1 MDIYNGKKAAIVWL
15 IGLFFISGCN
25 NNLSSTT
32 KKYSQ
37 EKDTSIVYRLPN
49 NKKDFSMKQTH
60 FIQARQDMVET
71 QIKHRGIKDERLLKA
86 MLKVKRHLFVP
97 VHLQNSAYSDQPLP
111 IGEGQTISQPYIVA
125 IMTELL
131 NLDSD
136 KKVLEIGTGS
146 GYQAAILA
154 ELAKEV
160 YTIEILKPLA
170 EQSEKI
176 LKDLGY
182 RNVTVKCGDGYLGW
196 EEHAPFDA
204 IIVTCAPPYIPQPLL
219 NQLAEGGK
227 MVIPVGSL
235 WQELKLLEK
244 INSNI
249 KSRNIIPVRFVPMTG
264 KRVKEQ

>member
-1 MDIYNGKKAAIVWL
+1 M
-15 IGLFFISGCN
+15 
-25 NNLSSTT
+25 
-32 KKYSQ
+32 
-37 EKDTSIVYRLPN
+37 
-49 NKKDFSMKQTH
+49 
-60 FIQARQDMVET
+60 
-71 QIKHRGIKDERLLKA
+71 
-86 MLKVKRHLFVP
+86 
-97 VHLQNSAYSDQPLP
+97 
-111 IGEGQTISQPYIVA
+111 
-125 IMTELL
+125 
-131 NLDSD
+131 
-136 KKVLEIGTGS
+136 
-146 GYQAAILA
+146 
-154 ELAKEV
+154 
-160 YTIEILKPLA
+160 
-170 EQSEKI
+170 
-176 LKDLGY
+176 KDLGY